1 MADVEVLEAGCLTV
15 GVIDNDPDYLGQV
28 TDIGRGRNVDLKI
41 TTSAAECL
49 KWVEEGE
56 IDALFAD
63 LRMPGEDGLS
73 IVERAQS
80 LRDIG
85 TVVLTG
91 HEATKEENR
100 RAERLGVTI
109 YQKDSLSDLLDD
121 FGSEISQ
128 IEARNLRRRVIAL
141 EKMNQEW
148 AEDLLEKLEAIPEL
162 KEAIISSEGGDFTIS
177 DLIEDIRGLRP
188 RGREYIRLWRRTL
201 DTLLK
206 LRRKK

>member
-63 LRMPGEDGLS
+63 LRMPGADGLS

-148 AEDLLEKLEAIPEL
+148 AEDLLE
-162 KEAIISSEGGDFTIS
+162 
-177 DLIEDIRGLRP
+177 
-188 RGREYIRLWRRTL
+188 
-201 DTLLK
+201 
-206 LRRKK
+206 